1 LEEEK
6 LKTRPKYKLYL
17 TDAQFSKFPNRD
29 PCIYGKVLRD
39 ETGTYSVGMHVIT
52 CPIIKKCN
60 KHIYE
65 SNTMIYII
73 VDKSL

>member
-1 LEEEK
+1 MDSP
-6 LKTRPKYKLYL
+6 LKMRPKYKLYL
-17 TDAQFSKFPNRD
+17 TDAQFSKFQINSD

-39 ETGTYSVGMHVIT
+39 ETETYYVGMHIIT
-52 CPIIKKCN
+52 CPIIKKCD

-65 SNTMIYII
+65 SNTMVYVI